1 MLPQKDQNHMARPV
15 SSEAPRIAMTLTSR
29 VVDFVLSGLIAAVFF
44 ARFYLP
50 TEATAQGETLWIVG
64 LWLVIGL
71 ATSLI
76 AWRSGCAVRRLDWL
90 DASVLLLIGG
100 QAVSAIV
107 VVATLGD
114 KRAAV
119 NVAWEW
125 FGVGIVWFVLRSR
138 MASASFREAFV
149 RASIVTGIVLAGL
162 GLWQHYVSQP
172 QLAAEYGPL
181 FDRLRTASG
190 QEAEAIQRK
199 LAAAGIPTS
208 GPGLTL
214 FEKRLRDSREPMGL
228 FGLANTFGGCLAVWL
243 VMTFGE
249 SLAAW
254 RSGRARWRLVMP
266 LLSAGLIVWCLLL
279 TKSRTAAI
287 GAGCGA
293 AMLLAGSWSPT
304 LRLRRVMLYIGVGVG
319 LLIAVVGLLFQL
331 GGLDREVLSEAPK
344 SLAYRLQYWQAT
356 SHLVA
361 DHVWLGVGPG
371 NFRPHYLK
379 YKLPEASEEIAD
391 PHNLFFDVAAT
402 GGVVSLIGL
411 VMLIGLT
418 LSARGRDEQLAVA
431 DASRDSLVETR
442 RPSRWE
448 AAWSGDWLAGLGPL
462 LAFAGLLTLS
472 GVWEDRLLVLAFA
485 WYPVAWV
492 WQHMAERGPTAE
504 RDRIRL
510 AFAGFVVLTV
520 HLLGAGGIAMPAVS
534 QLLLA
539 LIALSLA
546 PTTASD
552 ANPSLRSS
560 WMFAVI
566 GIGLMLA
573 ATVFAWTALVPVTN
587 GQWWQAKGDRLLLS
601 REDRSGAEAA
611 YRAACLADD
620 WSAEPWRRRA
630 ELAFERAAAD
640 HFRSNESFEAAVKLL
655 LAANDREPDNF
666 QGLRTLGNWWMARWR
681 VTHNRDDARQAADW
695 LRRASDSYPTN
706 ASILAELAVA
716 LDAGGQRGDAVKIAQ
731 RAMTQDELN
740 RKLGH
745 VDRYLADE
753 LVTRLRLLGEE
764 NDP

>member
-1 MLPQKDQNHMARPV
+1 MARPV
-15 SSEAPRIAMTLTSR
+15 SNEVPRIAMAPASR
-29 VVDFVLSGLIAAVFF
+29 FDFVLSGLVAAVFF

-50 TEATAQGETLWIVG
+50 TEATTQGETLWIVG

-76 AWRSGCAVRRLDWL
+76 AWRSGGAVRRLDWL

-100 QAVSAIV
+100 QVVSAIV
-107 VVATLGD
+107 VVATTGH

-138 MASASFREAFV
+138 VASASFRESFV

-190 QEAEAIQRK
+190 SEAEAIQRK
-199 LAAAGIPTS
+199 LAAAGIPTE

-243 VMTFGE
+243 VMTLGE
-249 SLAAW
+249 LLAAW
-254 RSGRARWRLVMP
+254 RSGRARWRLALP
-266 LLSAGLIVWCLLL
+266 LISVGLIVWCLLL

-287 GAGCGA
+287 GAASGA
-293 AMLLAGSWSPT
+293 TMLLAGSWSASV
-304 LRLRRVMLYIGVGVG
+304 RLRRVMLLGGVAVG
-319 LLIAVVGLLFQL
+319 LLIAVIGVLLQF

-361 DHVWLGVGPG
+361 DHAWFGVGPG

-402 GGVVSLIGL
+402 GGAVSLIGL
-411 VMLIGLT
+411 VMLVGLT
-418 LSARGRDEQLAVA
+418 LSARGRDELLEVA
-431 DASRDSLVETR
+431 AANRDPLVVAN
-442 RPSRWE
+442 RPSRLE
-448 AAWSGDWLAGLGPL
+448 TAWSGYWLAGLGPL
-462 LAFAGLLTLS
+462 LAFSGLLTLN

-485 WYPVAWV
+485 WYLVAWL
-492 WQHMAERGPTAE
+492 WQHMAECGSTAE

-510 AFAGFVVLTV
+510 ACAVFAVLTV

-539 LIALSLA
+539 LVAMSLA
-546 PTTASD
+546 PTTVSN
-552 ANPSLRSS
+552 ANPSRRSS

-566 GIGLMLA
+566 GIGLVLSA
-573 ATVFAWTALVPVTN
+573 AVFMWTGLVPVMN
-587 GQWWQAKGDRLLLS
+587 SLWWQAKGDRLLLS
-601 REDRSGAEAA
+601 REGRSGAEVA
-611 YRAACLADD
+611 YRAACLADN
-620 WSAEPWRRRA
+620 WSPEPWRRRA
-630 ELAFERAAAD
+630 ELAFERASAD
-640 HFRSNESFEAAVKLL
+640 RFRSNESFEAAVQLL
-655 LAANDREPDNF
+655 LEAINRDPHNF
-666 QGLRTLGNWWMARWR
+666 QEPRTLGNRWMDRWR
-681 VTHNRDDARQAADW
+681 ETQRGDDVDRAVGG

-706 ASILAELAVA
+706 ASILAELAFA
-716 LDAGGQRGDAVKIAQ
+716 LDASGQRGNANVTAK
-731 RAMTQDELN
+731 RAMDQDELN

-745 VDRYLADE
+745 VDRYLANE
-753 LVTRLRLLGEE
+753 LVTQLRSLTEE
-764 NDP
+764 TDP

>member
-1 MLPQKDQNHMARPV
+1 MARPV
-15 SSEAPRIAMTLTSR
+15 STDDARAAMTRASR
-29 VVDFVLSGLIAAVFF
+29 VDFVLSGLVAAAFF

-64 LWLVIGL
+64 LWLVIGIAATL
-71 ATSLI
+71 A
-76 AWRSGCAVRRLDWL
+76 AWRSGGAVRRLEWL
-90 DASVLLLIGG
+90 DVAVLLLIGG

-107 VVATLGD
+107 VVATSGD

-138 MASASFREAFV
+138 VVSASFREAFV

-190 QEAEAIQRK
+190 SEAEAIQRK
-199 LAAAGIPTS
+199 LAAAGIPTE

-243 VMTFGE
+243 VMTLGE
-249 SLAAW
+249 LLAAW
-254 RSGRARWRLVMP
+254 RSDRSRWRLAVP
-266 LLSAGLIVWCLLL
+266 LSSVGLIVWCLLL

-287 GAGCGA
+287 GAGCGVA
-293 AMLLAGSWSPT
+293 ILLAGSWSPS
-304 LRLRRVMLYIGVGVG
+304 LRLRRVMLFFGLGLG
-319 LLIAVVGLLFQL
+319 LLIAVVGVLLQF

-356 SHLVA
+356 SRLVA
-361 DHVWLGVGPG
+361 DHVWFGVGPG

-402 GGVVSLIGL
+402 GGAVSLVGL
-411 VMLIGLT
+411 VLLIGLT
-418 LSARGRDEQLAVA
+418 LSARLRHERLAVA
-431 DASRDSLVETR
+431 VGSREPLAGTIRS
-442 RPSRWE
+442 SRWE
-448 AAWSGDWLAGLGPL
+448 TVWPGDWLAGLGPL
-462 LAFAGLLTLS
+462 LAFAGLLTWS
-472 GVWEDRLLVLAFA
+472 GVWEDRLLALAFV

-492 WQHMAERGPTAE
+492 WLSLTVRGPTAE

-539 LIALSLA
+539 LVALSLA
-546 PTTASD
+546 PTNAPD
-552 ANPSLRSS
+552 AKPCLQSS
-560 WMFAVI
+560 WMFAVL
-566 GIGLMLA
+566 GIGLVLS

-587 GQWWQAKGDRLLLS
+587 GQRWQAKGDRLLLS
-601 REDRSGAEAA
+601 REGRSSAEAA
-611 YRAACLADD
+611 YRAACRADD
-620 WSAEPWRRRA
+620 WAPEPWRRRA
-630 ELAFERAAAD
+630 ELAIERASAD
-640 HFRSNESFEAAVKLL
+640 RFRSNELFESAVKLL
-655 LAANDREPDNF
+655 LAAIDRDPDNF
-666 QGLRTLGNWWMARWR
+666 QGPRTLGNLWMARWR
-681 VTHNRDDARQAADW
+681 VTPGGDYAREAAFW
-695 LRRASDSYPTN
+695 LRRASNSYPTN
-706 ASILAELAVA
+706 ASILAELAFA
-716 LDAGGQRGDAVKIAQ
+716 LDADGQRGDAVQTAQ
-731 RAMTQDELN
+731 RAVAQDELN
-740 RKLGH
+740 RNLGH
-745 VDRYLADE
+745 VDRYLANE
-753 LVTRLRLLGEE
+753 LVTPLRLLGEE
-764 NDP
+764 NDR